1 MGGKEAKERRK
12 LQRLEAQKGATAN
25 SSHDQWTPEQKA
37 AAAAAR
43 GDKLPTQYPDNR
55 RGKAGDIRATSNR
68 HRKPDAPHKAHSK
81 VPTKFAKPG
90 VGKKPF
96 PKSGRAPAKATPA
109 KKEKSF
115 KKPKHLKRKLEN
127 LDDNDET
134 REKLVQELRRLE
146 ERKKELT
153 TKSAAPIK
161 KKQTA
166 AATLNAKK
174 KDPSVKK
181 PKTVMDDTPDAE
193 ENFPRAYPTETI
205 QPILRPGSAPK
216 NMSTPSTPKDSKRDS
231 DEPELVM
238 DADDADPVDKE
249 VTDKPSVKVV
259 ATVVKEDKKVVKIVP
274 AHIKAEEKLVSDDD
288 SDSDSDIELD
298 EPSKRQRG
306 RGRKRP
312 DTEEEVKAK
321 EEEAKRNAPVKKEVV
336 AAAAAAV
343 EKTENEAPKSD
354 PTKKTKKEDDKRRC
368 IGRKPVS
375 DFVIGQRYKGNVVYV
390 KPFGIFIDIGCHSD
404 AFCHVSRLQDG
415 FVESSENVLKE
426 GDEVNPRVVEVDR
439 KQKRLTVSLQSDERI
454 EDEKNSVVA
463 RQARNEKR
471 ANLKKMK
478 AMKNG
483 GFVEPDMKTVVN
495 VADEEAEEP
504 ANDLVDA
511 NGNFLKDE
519 SEMTPA
525 EVKRARKLQR
535 RAQRRTQKEQTGL
548 SA

>member
-1 MGGKEAKERRK
+1 
-12 LQRLEAQKGATAN
+12 
-25 SSHDQWTPEQKA
+25 
-37 AAAAAR
+37 
-43 GDKLPTQYPDNR
+43 
-55 RGKAGDIRATSNR
+55 
-68 HRKPDAPHKAHSK
+68 
-81 VPTKFAKPG
+81 
-90 VGKKPF
+90 
-96 PKSGRAPAKATPA
+96 
-109 KKEKSF
+109 
-115 KKPKHLKRKLEN
+115 
-127 LDDNDET
+127 
-134 REKLVQELRRLE
+134 
-146 ERKKELT
+146 
-153 TKSAAPIK
+153 
-161 KKQTA
+161 
-166 AATLNAKK
+166 
-174 KDPSVKK
+174 
-181 PKTVMDDTPDAE
+181 
-193 ENFPRAYPTETI
+193 
-205 QPILRPGSAPK
+205 
-216 NMSTPSTPKDSKRDS
+216 
-231 DEPELVM
+231 
-238 DADDADPVDKE
+238 
-249 VTDKPSVKVV
+249 
-259 ATVVKEDKKVVKIVP
+259 
-274 AHIKAEEKLVSDDD
+274 
-288 SDSDSDIELD
+288 
-298 EPSKRQRG
+298 
-306 RGRKRP
+306 
-312 DTEEEVKAK
+312 
-321 EEEAKRNAPVKKEVV
+321 
-336 AAAAAAV
+336 
-343 EKTENEAPKSD
+343 
-354 PTKKTKKEDDKRRC
+354 
-368 IGRKPVS
+368 
-375 DFVIGQRYKGNVVYV
+375 V